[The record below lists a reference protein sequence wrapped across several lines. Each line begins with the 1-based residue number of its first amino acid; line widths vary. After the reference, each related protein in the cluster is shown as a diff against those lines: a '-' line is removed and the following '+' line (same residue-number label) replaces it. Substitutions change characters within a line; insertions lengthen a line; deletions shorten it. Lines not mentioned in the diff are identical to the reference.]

1 MTPINIGKVEVVNV
15 FKTKLKSTSP
25 EGKEEIRD
33 AVGTK
38 LVFLQ
43 DDPNNNWAV
52 RGEITVP
59 GALTFGAVYDLMLT
73 EHKEK
78 PLLVGEARKFQT
90 DELVEVLP
98 FVEEELEVGE
108 PL

>member
-1 MTPINIGKVEVVNV
+1 MEPIKIGKVEVVNV
-15 FKTKLKSTSP
+15 FKTKLKSTVD
-25 EGKEEIRD
+25 GKEEI
-33 AVGTK
+33 
-38 LVFLQ
+38 
-43 DDPNNNWAV
+43 NNNWAV

-98 FVEEELEVGE
+98 PDEGLEVGE
-108 PL
+108 LI

>member
-1 MTPINIGKVEVVNV
+1 MEPIKIGKVEVVNV
-15 FKTKLKSTSP
+15 FKTKLKSTVD
-25 EGKEEIRD
+25 GKEEIKD
-33 AVGTK
+33 AIGTK
-38 LVFLQ
+38 LIFLQ

-98 FVEEELEVGE
+98 PDEGLEVGE
-108 PL
+108 LI